1 MKQIYLKHSFK
12 HFLLF
17 LSLLAGTTTSFAYD
31 AYIGGIYYNLV
42 HRNNEYVA
50 IVTYKELYSI
60 SYYGSV
66 TIPNTVLW
74 DRSYRVTDIQSYAFF
89 GCSGLSSVT
98 IPNSVTS
105 IGNEAFYG
113 CSNLTSVTIPESVT
127 SIGTEAFRECSRLT
141 SINIPK
147 KVTRIGDRTF
157 YGCSSLTNIT
167 IPDGVTSIGWAAFEY
182 CSSLTSIK
190 IPKSV
195 TSIDRTSNPFSV
207 CGALTSI
214 VVDLGNTKYDSRDNC
229 NAIIETA
236 TSSLVAGC
244 MNTIIP
250 ESVTSIGNSAFRSCS
265 GLTSVT
271 IPNSVTSIGNSA
283 FYKCSNLTAV
293 TISESMTSIDRWA
306 FGECSR
312 LQSIICY
319 AKETPEVFENTFYNV
334 DVSNVTLYVP
344 KDSYQQYKEHP
355 VWGMFDI
362 AIMTGIELTQGSA
375 EGKKDV
381 YDTNGRRL
389 QSAQRGIN
397 IIRYSDGSTRK
408 VLMK

>member
-1 MKQIYLKHSFK
+1 MKQHYIKC
-12 HFLLF
+12 LF
-17 LSLLAGTTTSFAYD
+17 LCLSLFTGTSATFAYD
-31 AYIGGIYYNLV
+31 AFIGGIYYNLV

-167 IPDGVTSIGWAAFEY
+167 IPDGVTSIGWAAFSN
-182 CSSLTSIK
+182 CSSLTSIR

-195 TSIDRTSNPFSV
+195 TSIDRTDNPFSV

-271 IPNSVTSIGNSA
+271 IPNSVTSIGSDA

-293 TISESMTSIDRWA
+293 TISESVTSIGRFA
-306 FGECSR
+306 FSYCSR
-312 LQSIICY
+312 LKEIKCL
-319 AKETPEVFENTFYNV
+319 AKEPPVVDEYTFRYN

-355 VWGMFDI
+355 DWGKFDI
-362 AIMTGIELTQGSA
+362 AIMTGIELTQGTT

-381 YDTNGRRL
+381 YDMDGRRL

-397 IIRYSDGSTRK
+397 IIRYFDGSTRK